1 MHPDVSGL
9 KQVPSACDLG
19 RIVPQ
24 LAYLRNFAGC
34 VELPLRKAG
43 LLDPNNL
50 AAIPGP
56 EGRQGREVLSQAL
69 SSPHNPSLKL
79 LLCFNC
85 NMALLKNKS
94 TLINL
99 EELAAVDVLEG
110 LGRGGCMSQIKNMPP
125 FSEVKSCGTVDAIR
139 SLLRTRHASRKI
151 SHQP

>member
-1 MHPDVSGL
+1 MHSDISGL

-69 SSPHNPSLKL
+69 TSLQYPSLKL

-85 NMALLKNKS
+85 DTALLENKS
-94 TLINL
+94 TLIKL
-99 EELAAVDVLEG
+99 AEFAAVDVLEG
-110 LGRGGCMSQIKNMPP
+110 LGRGGRMSQIKDLPP
-125 FSEVKSCGTVDAIR
+125 VSLRQELWHCRCDTKPAMCMSCKS
-139 SLLRTRHASRKI
+139 
-151 SHQP
+151 